1 LENLTLAQGTA
12 GYILDHF
19 SPKLAI
25 LQPFEIFYSNE
36 QTRTYPSDAGVFSSL
51 CANKKI
57 V

>member
-1 LENLTLAQGTA
+1 LAQGTA

-36 QTRTYPSDAGVFSSL
+36 QTRTYSRYPSDAGVFSSL